1 MFERSRQQQKY
12 LRVIVLLLASGLL
25 GSELALRW
33 LWGLGQPV
41 LLQADSEIGYL
52 FQPNQD
58 KHRFGRQLQY
68 NRYGQRSEPLRDP
81 KPSLRILMTGDSV
94 LNGGNLIDQAETI
107 AEQVEAQLHKSSPT
121 TTVEV
126 LNASAGSWGIGNQW
140 AYLQRFGDFNSD
152 VLILQI
158 GTHDLVQATSTGE
171 HIGRAP
177 NFPDRTPIL
186 AWQEVWS
193 RYIWPQ
199 LRLQWHLRQVQPP
212 TEPPNPQTTAQIE
225 QFYQQQFEQN
235 LQVLTEIFAWA
246 ERQSL
251 PVWVVYTPDRADV
264 LPPTDFP
271 LDHQPYLKAEF
282 VAWLRS
288 RSIPLIDT
296 HQAWAKLPPELTAT
310 YFRDDVHLT
319 PAGNQAVAAL
329 IVAAIQTQQQFSD
342 VLLEYSE

>member
-1 MFERSRQQQKY
+1 MFEQLHQQQKY
-12 LRVIVLLLASGLL
+12 LRIMILLLFSGLI

-41 LLQADSEIGYL
+41 LLQADPEIGYL
-52 FQPNQD
+52 FQPNQN

-68 NRYGQRSEPLRDP
+68 NRYGQRSEPLGDP
-81 KPSLRILMTGDSV
+81 KPPLRILMTGDSV

-107 AEQVEAQLHKSSPT
+107 SEQVETQFQKNLSPAT
-121 TTVEV
+121 IEV

-158 GTHDLVQATSTGE
+158 GTHDLVQATSTDE

-177 NFPDRTPIL
+177 NFPDRTPVL
-186 AWQEVWS
+186 AWQEVWA
-193 RYIWPQ
+193 RYLWPQ
-199 LRLQWHLRQVQPP
+199 LRLQWHLRQAQPP
-212 TEPPNPQTTAQIE
+212 TESPDPQTTRQIE
-225 QFYQQQFEQN
+225 QFHQQQFEQN
-235 LQVLTEIFAWA
+235 LQILSELLAWA
-246 ERQSL
+246 ELQSL

-271 LDHQPYLKAEF
+271 LDHHPYLKAEF

-288 RSIPLIDT
+288 RDIQLIDT
-296 HQAWAKLPPELTAT
+296 HQAWQSLPSELTAT

-329 IVAAIQTQQQFSD
+329 IVEAIKTKQ
-342 VLLEYSE
+342 